1 MNSTKI
7 KLGFIVNGK
16 KQNLS
21 VNPSDRASKVLREDL
36 GLMGTKIGCNAG
48 DCGSCT
54 VLVNEELVCSCL
66 IPAAKI
72 HNTKIQT
79 IEGLSDKG
87 INDLQ
92 KSFLRHGAAQ
102 CGICTPGLLI
112 SATALLKKNPRPNKN
127 EIEEALSGV
136 LCRCTGYK
144 KIINAILNV
153 NNNIEDQSVYTK
165 AVGK

>member
-7 KLGFIVNGK
+7 KLGFILNGK

-72 HNTKIQT
+72 QNTKIQT

-87 INDLQ
+87 INL
-92 KSFLRHGAAQ
+92 S
-102 CGICTPGLLI
+102 LI
-112 SATALLKKNPRPNKN
+112 H
-127 EIEEALSGV
+127 I
-136 LCRCTGYK
+136 
-144 KIINAILNV
+144 
-153 NNNIEDQSVYTK
+153 
-165 AVGK
+165 